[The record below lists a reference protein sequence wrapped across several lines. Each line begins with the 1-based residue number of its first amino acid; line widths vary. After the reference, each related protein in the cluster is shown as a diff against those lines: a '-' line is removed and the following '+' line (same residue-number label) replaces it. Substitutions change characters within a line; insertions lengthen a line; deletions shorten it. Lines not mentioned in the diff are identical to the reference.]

1 MLSLI
6 LRFGTNFLFLMI
18 VHSFIFEQDTKVA
31 LDGIEMLQHLTEK
44 QLDYVF
50 KVRIIWYIHVVDL

>member
-1 MLSLI
+1 
-6 LRFGTNFLFLMI
+6 MI

-31 LDGIEMLQHLTEK
+31 LDGIEMLQQLTEK

-50 KVRIIWYIHVVDL
+50 KVRIIWYIHIVDL